1 MPVPRNQLNIDMRS
15 FELFEK
21 TPDELGPLKTRVIAS
36 VKATSD
42 SDLLNKIYS
51 SLNST
56 NITGRISRALDR
68 DEDVKQ
74 YLDDIVELIVSIPA
88 DYEEK
93 IKFSDGLIKGYVDI
107 KKMLSGKRVHFEDL
121 LITNK
126 EGPSISFIKEV
137 FKKLKTVG
145 DRRGKGP
152 GEFSL
157 AVLSPKLNIFGS
169 GDIKIGDKT
178 IEVKASAGK
187 TISGGG
193 GRIGT
198 TGFLQHQDNADII
211 KKYIPALDTSKDLSL
226 SNLSNI
232 SKNLDPKSKKLL
244 ATELFSYIFKA
255 QPFVNL
261 KSLVDAFVNNQ
272 ELSSAYLRASY
283 QAYQGDVDNKK
294 FDGIMLMNFPLEELK
309 YYEDP
314 DEMFKEIY
322 AVNPLIISANKQYA
336 GRSILPSVT
345 LRGEE
350 IPKVDLPGKGTTLT
364 PDVKKLLKQYADMM
378 LKSVRIRDPQLQQQ
392 VTAYMTNLW
401 KTGVHA
407 PTTFEK
413 QLLTQFPQLRRR
425 T

>member
-1 MPVPRNQLNIDMRS
+1 MRS

-21 TPDELGPLKTRVIAS
+21 TTDALAPLKTRVIAS

-74 YLDDIVELIVSIPA
+74 YLDDIVDLIVSIPA

-121 LITNK
+121 LVTNK
-126 EGPSISFIKEV
+126 DGPSVSFIKQV
-137 FKKLKTVG
+137 FKKLKDVG
-145 DRRGKGP
+145 DKRGKGP

-187 TISGGG
+187 TMSSGG

-198 TGFLQHQDNADII
+198 TGFLQHQNNAEII
-211 KKYIPALDTSKDLSL
+211 KKYIPALDTSKDLNL

-232 SKNLDPKSKKLL
+232 SKNLNPESKKLL
-244 ATELFSYIFKA
+244 ATELFSYIFAA
-255 QPFVNL
+255 QPFVDL
-261 KSLVDAFVNNQ
+261 KPLIDAYVNNQ
-272 ELSSAYLRASY
+272 DLSSAYLRASY
-283 QAYQGDVDNKK
+283 KAYQGDIDNKK
-294 FDGIMLMNFPLEELK
+294 FDGIMLMNFSLEELK

-314 DEMFKEIY
+314 DDMFKEIY

-336 GRSILPSVT
+336 GRSILPTVT

-350 IPKVDLPGKGTTLT
+350 IPKVDLPVKGTTLT
-364 PDVKKLLKQYADMM
+364 PDVKKLLTQYADMM
-378 LKSVRIRDPQLQQQ
+378 MKAVRIRDPQLQQQ
-392 VTAYMTNLW
+392 VTAYITNLW
-401 KTGVHA
+401 KSGVHS
-407 PTTFEK
+407 PTTFKK

-425 T
+425 K

>member
-1 MPVPRNQLNIDMRS
+1 MRS

-21 TPDELGPLKTRVIAS
+21 TSDALAPLKTRVIAS

-74 YLDDIVELIVSIPA
+74 YLNDIVDLIVSIPA
-88 DYEEK
+88 EYEEK
-93 IKFSDGLIKGYVDI
+93 IKFSDGLINGYVDV

-121 LITNK
+121 LITNA
-126 EGPSISFIKEV
+126 EGPSISFIKQV
-137 FKKLKTVG
+137 FKKLKDVG
-145 DRRGKGP
+145 DKRGKGP

-157 AVLSPKLNIFGS
+157 AVLSPKLTIFGS
-169 GDIKIGDKT
+169 GDIKIGNKT

-187 TISGGG
+187 TMSSGG

-198 TGFLQHQDNADII
+198 TGFLQHQRNAEII
-211 KKYIPALDTSKDLSL
+211 KQYIPALDTSKDL
-226 SNLSNI
+226 NLSNFSKI
-232 SKNLDPKSKKLL
+232 SKNLDPKSKKSL
-244 ATELFSYIFKA
+244 ATELFTYIFEA

-261 KSLVDAFVNNQ
+261 KPLITAYMNDQ
-272 ELSSAYLRASY
+272 DLSSAYLRASY
-283 QAYQGDVDNKK
+283 QAYQGDADNKK
-294 FDGIMLMNFPLEELK
+294 FDGIMLMNFSLEELR

-322 AVNPLIISANKQYA
+322 SVNPLIISANKQYA
-336 GRSILPSVT
+336 GRSILPTVT

-350 IPKVDLPGKGTTLT
+350 IPKVDLPRKGAPLT
-364 PDVKKLLKQYADMM
+364 PDIKKLLTQYADMM
-378 LKSVRIRDPQLQQQ
+378 LKSVRIRDPQLQSQ
-392 VTAYMTNLW
+392 VTAYITNLW

-407 PTTFEK
+407 PTTFNK
-413 QLLTQFPQLRRR
+413 KLLTQFPQLRRR
-425 T
+425 K